1 MSADVRVQGGQI
13 DVSVIS
19 NTSTPI
25 MVEVSRE
32 MVAMHAMQAILGWP
46 EEERRVLL
54 ATHLLSGVTI
64 DSMEDAVV
72 EKAFAFAKAFEN
84 RRWKG

>member
-1 MSADVRVQGGQI
+1 MSADVRVQGGSL
-13 DVSVIS
+13 DVSIIS

-25 MVEVSRE
+25 LVEVSRE

-54 ATHLLSGVTI
+54 ATKILQTTATT
-64 DSMEDAVV
+64 MEDAVADQ
-72 EKAFAFAKAFEN
+72 AFKLANAFEA
-84 RRWKG
+84 RRYTRP